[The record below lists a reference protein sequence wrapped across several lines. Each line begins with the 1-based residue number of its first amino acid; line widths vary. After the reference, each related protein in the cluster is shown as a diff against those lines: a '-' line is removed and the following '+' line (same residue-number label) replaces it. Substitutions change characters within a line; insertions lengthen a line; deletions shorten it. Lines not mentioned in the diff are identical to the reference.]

1 MRVGKIVQLI
11 LDVWVLLQFLQSFF
25 LLPSLLQASSESYS
39 VEKHIW
45 SKYVKINISMSLP
58 KKLQF
63 FSPLKL
69 ATVALSGGENNRK
82 MPEKCIFPSNFAATI
97 TTWYKHKKILFLLK
111 TMRLHGGIA
120 SGLGTSIKYITTIIP
135 PCFWQ

>member
-1 MRVGKIVQLI
+1 
-11 LDVWVLLQFLQSFF
+11 
-25 LLPSLLQASSESYS
+25 
-39 VEKHIW
+39 
-45 SKYVKINISMSLP
+45 MSLP
-58 KKLQF
+58 KNCNF
-63 FSPLKL
+63 FPSRKL

-97 TTWYKHKKILFLLK
+97 TRWYKHKKILFLLK